1 MRVKSYFASAVE
13 DAMAQA
19 RQELG
24 EDAMLVRTR
33 RSLGDARHLGEYE
46 VIFASDLETNEPAAP
61 SIPAPGGGPPDRLSG
76 EIAGLKRE
84 LEGMRRTLARSVF
97 APAQRL
103 GASVDAAGAYTALV
117 GADVHPELARELVE
131 AAEQRLGRRG
141 APGQP
146 AAREPAGFGE
156 ALAAEIA
163 ARISTVP
170 ELGRNGAAP
179 RIVALVGPPG
189 AGKTTTLV
197 KLAVSYGLACRRPA
211 LLLSMDTYRIAAADQ
226 LRSYAVI
233 LGIACQ
239 VLETTA
245 ALAQAIEE
253 NRSKDL
259 ILIDTPG
266 LGRPDMNAAPGVARM
281 LATRADIDT
290 HLVVPASMKPADLT
304 RAVNAY
310 EMFGVHKLLFTKLDE
325 TGSFGPILN
334 EAARTGKA
342 LSFFATGQRV
352 PEDLEAATRRKLV
365 ELVLA
370 GADSQPASEGRT
382 AA

>member
-24 EDAMLVRTR
+24 EEAMLVKTR
-33 RSLGDARHLGEYE
+33 RAPAEARHLGEYE
-46 VIFASDLETNEPAAP
+46 VIFASDLETGEPAAP
-61 SIPAPGGGPPDRLSG
+61 TPPPTGGAPDRLSG
-76 EIAGLKRE
+76 EIADLKRE

-131 AAEQRLGRRG
+131 ASEQRLSRRG
-141 APGQP
+141 MPGQP

-156 ALAAEIA
+156 ALAAEIS
-163 ARISTVP
+163 ARVATVP
-170 ELGRNGAAP
+170 ELGCQGATP

-226 LRSYAVI
+226 LRSYALI
-233 LGIACQ
+233 LGLGCQ
-239 VLETTA
+239 VLETA
-245 ALAQAIEE
+245 GALAQAIEE

-266 LGRPDMNAAPGVARM
+266 LGRPEMDAAAGLARM
-281 LATRADIDT
+281 LSTRSDVDT
-290 HLVVPASMKPADLT
+290 HLVLPASMKPADLT

-310 EMFGVHKLLFTKLDE
+310 EMFGARKLLFTKLDE
-325 TGSFGPILN
+325 TGSYGPILN

-342 LSFFATGQRV
+342 LSFFTAGQRV
-352 PEDLEAATRRKLV
+352 PEDLEAATRRKLL

-370 GADSQPASEGRT
+370 GAGSQPASEGRT

>member
-1 MRVKSYFASAVE
+1 MRVKSYYASAVE

-33 RSLGDARHLGEYE
+33 RSLAEARHLGEYE
-46 VIFASDLETNEPAAP
+46 VIFASDLETGEQTGSAAPAA
-61 SIPAPGGGPPDRLSG
+61 GGGPDRLSA
-76 EIAGLKRE
+76 EIADLKRE
-84 LEGMRRTLARSVF
+84 LEGMRRTLARSAF
-97 APAQRL
+97 EPARRL

-117 GADVHPELARELVE
+117 SADVHPELARDLVD
-131 AAEQRLGRRG
+131 AAEQRPARRVV
-141 APGQP
+141 AGQP
-146 AAREPAGFGE
+146 VPGEAGTFGE
-156 ALAAEIA
+156 ALAAEIE
-163 ARISTVP
+163 ARIKTLP
-170 ELGRNGAAP
+170 ELGRNGGTP
-179 RIVALVGPPG
+179 RIVALIGPPG

-197 KLAVSYGLACRRPA
+197 KLAVNYGLACRRPA

-226 LRSYAVI
+226 LRTYALI
-233 LGIACQ
+233 LGIGCQ
-239 VLETTA
+239 VQATSA

-253 NRSKDL
+253 NRSKDV

-266 LGRPDMNAAPGVARM
+266 LGRPDMDEGVGLARM
-281 LATRADIDT
+281 LATRSDIDT
-290 HLVVPASMKPADLT
+290 HLVLPASMKPADLVRT
-304 RAVNAY
+304 VNAY
-310 EMFGVHKLLFTKLDE
+310 EIFGPQKLLFTKLDE

-352 PEDLEAATRRKLV
+352 PEDLEAATRRKVV

-370 GADSQPASEGRT
+370 GGASGQMSEGRT

>member
-1 MRVKSYFASAVE
+1 MRVKSYYASAVE

-19 RQELG
+19 RLELG
-24 EDAMLVRTR
+24 EDAMLVKTR
-33 RSLGDARHLGEYE
+33 RAPAEARHMGEYE

-61 SIPAPGGGPPDRLSG
+61 APTPTSGAPDRLSG
-76 EIAGLKRE
+76 EIADLKRE

-103 GASVDAAGAYTALV
+103 GASVDAAGAYTTLV
-117 GADVHPELARELVE
+117 GSDVHPELARELVE
-131 AAEQRLGRRG
+131 AAEQRLARRG

-146 AAREPAGFGE
+146 AGREPAGFGE

-163 ARISTVP
+163 ARISTLP
-170 ELGRNGAAP
+170 ELGRNGVTP

-197 KLAVSYGLACRRPA
+197 KLAVNYGLACRRPA

-226 LRSYAVI
+226 LRSYALI

-266 LGRPDMNAAPGVARM
+266 LGRPDMDAAAGLARM
-281 LATRADIDT
+281 LATRTDIDT
-290 HLVVPASMKPADLT
+290 HLVLPASMKPADVA

-310 EMFGVHKLLFTKLDE
+310 EMFGAHKLLFTKLDE
-325 TGSFGPILN
+325 TGSFGPIFN

-342 LSFFATGQRV
+342 LSFFTAGQRV

-365 ELVLA
+365 ELMLTGA
-370 GADSQPASEGRT
+370 GSQPAEGRT